1 MDTTGII
8 GIVAGLAALAV
19 VVMLVVNA
27 MRRGRE
33 HTPPEPHHPDPAAGR
48 GPTGQEPDPSE
59 GTPSST
65 STPHWDR
72 RPEGREGPL

>member
-1 MDTTGII
+1 MDTGVII
-8 GIVAGLAALAV
+8 GIVAAVIVIGVVAA
-19 VVMLVVNA
+19 LVVNS
-27 MRRGRE
+27 RRRSV
-33 HTPPEPHHPDPAAGR
+33 TPPEMRHPDPKAGR

-59 GTPSST
+59 GTPSAT

>member
-1 MDTTGII
+1 MDTPLII
-8 GIVAGLAALAV
+8 GIVVGV
-19 VVMLVVNA
+19 IVLVVA
-27 MRRGRE
+27 IVAIVTVSRRNPE
-33 HTPPEPHHPDPAAGR
+33 PPEDPGR
-48 GPTGQEPDPSE
+48 GPTGQSPDPSE